1 MRDKA
6 IKVVGV
12 SMAVLFVLLAS
23 AVIGFCQIPDPG
35 AIAHK
40 AQEISGWPAAQ
51 LLAWGLLALASVVV
65 VLAGAFWW
73 LVRFILMKLADLLK
87 QLFELL
93 GEVRDAIR
101 GCREGRRQ

>member
-6 IKVVGV
+6 IKVVGTAMV
-12 SMAVLFVLLAS
+12 ILFVLLAS

-73 LVRFILMKLADLLK
+73 LLRFILTKLAVVLG
-87 QLFELL
+87 QLIEAM
-93 GEVRDAIR
+93 ET
-101 GCREGRRQ
+101 CRKGGPSR